1 MAEKINS
8 YKGFKKD
15 MTCRGFKYEE
25 GETYKEENAN
35 VCNAGFHACEYPL
48 DCFSYY
54 PPATSVYHEVIQSGS
69 LSKSNCDTKVSST
82 KIKIGA
88 EIGIDGIVKAA
99 IKHTKSRTTTECTDE
114 NAATAGE
121 YGVATAGEY
130 GAATAGNFGAATAG
144 EYGAATAGKYGVATA
159 GEYGAATAGN
169 CGAATSRGSVSVGEN
184 GIGAV
189 RGNHVKAKGGIGSI
203 IIVAEENE
211 NSYEVEEW
219 KVMVVDGEKIKAD
232 TWYQLTGGE
241 FVESED

>member
-114 NAATAGE
+114 NAATAG
-121 YGVATAGEY
+121 
-130 GAATAGNFGAATAG
+130 NFGA
-144 EYGAATAGKYGVATA
+144 ATA

>member
-1 MAEKINS
+1 MTEKINS

-88 EIGIDGIVKAA
+88 EIGIAGIVKAA

-130 GAATAGNFGAATAG
+130 GAATAG
-144 EYGAATAGKYGVATA
+144 EYGAATAGGVPDRGKQALRTIHGCTGTIQHRQKLCFWIHA
-159 GEYGAATAGN
+159 GGN
-169 CGAATSRGSVSVGEN
+169 GSE
-184 GIGAV
+184 
-189 RGNHVKAKGGIGSI
+189 
-203 IIVAEENE
+203 
-211 NSYEVEEW
+211 
-219 KVMVVDGEKIKAD
+219 
-232 TWYQLTGGE
+232 
-241 FVESED
+241 